1 MIRMIH
7 VDFIRHEERVVAFEM
22 DGHANF
28 AEQGADLVCAG
39 ATSIAFGMV
48 NAISERMGVEPVM
61 EEDDGYLYY
70 SVPENIEADD
80 AVQIL
85 LEGMEHQLI
94 SLAYSYPDY
103 IMINSKK

>member
-1 MIRMIH
+1 MIH
-7 VDFIRHEERVVAFEM
+7 ADFIRRDEQIVAFEM

-48 NAISERMGVEPVM
+48 NAISEKMGIEPVM

-70 SVPENIEADD
+70 SVPEDLESNEV
-80 AVQIL
+80 VQIL

-103 IMINSKK
+103 ITINSKK

>member
-1 MIRMIH
+1 MIH
-7 VDFIRHEERVVAFEM
+7 ADFIRRDEQIVAFEM

-48 NAISERMGVEPVM
+48 NAISMKMGIEPVM

-70 SVPENIEADD
+70 SVPEDLEGNEV
-80 AVQIL
+80 VQIL

-103 IMINSKK
+103 ITINSKK

>member
-1 MIRMIH
+1 MIH
-7 VDFIRHEERVVAFEM
+7 ADFIRRNEQIVAFEM

-48 NAISERMGVEPVM
+48 NAISEKMGIEPVM

-70 SVPENIEADD
+70 SVPEDLEGNEV
-80 AVQIL
+80 VQIL

-103 IMINSKK
+103 ITINSKK

>member
-1 MIRMIH
+1 MIH
-7 VDFIRHEERVVAFEM
+7 ADFIRRDEQIVAFEM

-48 NAISERMGVEPVM
+48 NAISEKMGIEPVM
-61 EEDDGYLYY
+61 EEDNGYLYY
-70 SVPENIEADD
+70 SVPEDLEGNEV
-80 AVQIL
+80 VQIL

-103 IMINSKK
+103 ITINSKK

>member
-1 MIRMIH
+1 MIH
-7 VDFIRHEERVVAFEM
+7 ADFIRRDEQIVAFEM

-48 NAISERMGVEPVM
+48 NAISEKIGIEPVM

-70 SVPENIEADD
+70 SVPEDLEGNEV
-80 AVQIL
+80 VQIL

-103 IMINSKK
+103 ITINSKK

>member
-1 MIRMIH
+1 MIH
-7 VDFIRHEERVVAFEM
+7 VDFIRHEERIVAFEM

-28 AEQGADLVCAG
+28 AEEGADLVCAG

-61 EEDDGYLYY
+61 EDDDGYLYY
-70 SVPENIEADD
+70 SVPEKLGVSED
-80 AVQIL
+80 VQIL

-103 IMINSKK
+103 ITINSKK

>member
-1 MIRMIH
+1 MIH
-7 VDFIRHEERVVAFEM
+7 ADFIRRDEQIVAFEM

-48 NAISERMGVEPVM
+48 NAISEKMGIEPVM

-70 SVPENIEADD
+70 SVPEDLEGNAV
-80 AVQIL
+80 VQIL

-103 IMINSKK
+103 ITINSKK

>member
-1 MIRMIH
+1 MIH
-7 VDFIRHEERVVAFEM
+7 ADFIRRDEQIVAFEM

-48 NAISERMGVEPVM
+48 NAISEKMGIEPVM

-70 SVPENIEADD
+70 SVPEDLEGNEV
-80 AVQIL
+80 VQIL

-103 IMINSKK
+103 IRINSKK

>member
-1 MIRMIH
+1 MIH
-7 VDFIRHEERVVAFEM
+7 ADFIRRDEQIVAFEM

-48 NAISERMGVEPVM
+48 NAISEKMGIEPVM
-61 EEDDGYLYY
+61 EEEDGYLYY
-70 SVPENIEADD
+70 SVPEDLEGNEV
-80 AVQIL
+80 VQIL

-103 IMINSKK
+103 ITINSKK

>member
-1 MIRMIH
+1 MIH
-7 VDFIRHEERVVAFEM
+7 ADFIRRDEQIFAFEM

-48 NAISERMGVEPVM
+48 NAISEKMGIEPVM

-70 SVPENIEADD
+70 SVPEDLEGNEV
-80 AVQIL
+80 VQIL

-103 IMINSKK
+103 ITINSKK

>member
-1 MIRMIH
+1 MIH
-7 VDFIRHEERVVAFEM
+7 ADFIRCDEQIVAFEM

-48 NAISERMGVEPVM
+48 NAISEKMGIEPVM

-70 SVPENIEADD
+70 SVPEDLEGNEV
-80 AVQIL
+80 VQIL

-103 IMINSKK
+103 ITINSKK

>member
-1 MIRMIH
+1 MIH
-7 VDFIRHEERVVAFEM
+7 ADFIRRDEQIVAFEM

-48 NAISERMGVEPVM
+48 NAISEKMGIEPVM

-70 SVPENIEADD
+70 SVPEDLEGNEV
-80 AVQIL
+80 VQIL

-103 IMINSKK
+103 ITINSKK